1 MSLPNKYSI
10 KNLKKLKD
18 GEFIRIG
25 ESEYQLNQKG
35 IFKTNQKGQLTPL
48 SMKLVTIE
56 KSYLNALDE
65 LEYELA
71 YQFQKKIKKIRIT
84 HSQIQPNKIGLLAN
98 RGVMLNQKENRDLS
112 TALALLGG
120 DLEVSQLSNQLGFVE
135 IDDELHFRG
144 VAEKDLLT
152 SELGAAFNIEKKGT
166 LSSELLSIKT
176 LIRGGSELELVYSL
190 GFTSIVNYYLRKQLG
205 IDTLQVLYFLM
216 GDSSS
221 GKTTALQAA
230 LSPFG
235 CPDPRAI
242 GSFVQTFSS
251 TDNALIKQISNLN
264 GYTLGVDDLGAAKEK
279 SKADFCYILGNGK
292 EKSRSNSDGSLIPG
306 SGFEASVIGTGEF
319 SIRDTLTNHG
329 GQQLR
334 CIEFKELAYTTS
346 QKHSEEI
353 KSTFLKN
360 YGNMASEFA
369 TKLIGLDLDKLKSLF
384 DDSFNLFLTYSE
396 VTQTNKLQ
404 RYSKQ
409 LAVILLSVKL
419 LNKFFSLEFDEKE
432 ITRLILNNLKETE
445 EWLDYAQVAFG
456 KLVSWIL
463 EHENQFGIDRKKAR
477 NVTNS
482 TYGYIKNEPNLK
494 KVFIES
500 KTFKNVADE
509 IGLPDLIPFIKQ
521 LKQKGLV
528 ETDKD
533 RSTKKIGSVR
543 YYVFI
548 LK

>member
-1 MSLPNKYSI
+1 MSLSNKYSI

-18 GEFIRIG
+18 GELIRIG
-25 ESEYQLNQKG
+25 ESEYQINQKG

-71 YQFQKKIKKIRIT
+71 YQFQKGIKKIRIS
-84 HSQIQPNKIGLLAN
+84 HSQIQPSKIGLLGN
-98 RGVMLNQKENRDLS
+98 KGILLNQKETRDLS
-112 TALALLGG
+112 TALALLGSE
-120 DLEVSQLSNQLGFVE
+120 LKVSQLSNQLGFVE

-152 SELGAAFNIEKKGT
+152 SELGAAFNLEKKGT
-166 LSSELLSIKT
+166 LSSELLSVKT

-190 GFTSIVNYYLRKQLG
+190 GFTSIVNCYLRKQLG

-235 CPDPRAI
+235 CPDPRAL

-251 TDNALIKQISNLN
+251 TDNALIKQISNFS

-279 SKADFCYILGNGK
+279 SKADFCYILANGR
-292 EKSRSNSDGSLIPG
+292 EKSRSNSDGSLISG

-353 KSTFLKN
+353 KSAFLKN

-369 TKLIGLDLDKLKSLF
+369 TKLIGLDLDELKSLF
-384 DDSFNLFLTYSE
+384 DDSFNLFSTYSE

-477 NVTNS
+477 NVSNS